1 MTGLAKG
8 YVIPRIK
15 VGKHDGSTVR
25 DGLSGDSAH
34 STGRVA
40 LASDGWLK
48 AVTVVNEL
56 EQNMLVF
63 INCVENLV
71 TNSMQIVNTV
81 SH

>member
-1 MTGLAKG
+1 MTDLVETVYTQLGMSLGL
-8 YVIPRIK
+8 VM
-15 VGKHDGSTVR
+15 GS
-25 DGLSGDSAH
+25 
-34 STGRVA
+34 
-40 LASDGWLK
+40 LK

-63 INCVENLV
+63 INFIENLV

>member
-1 MTGLAKG
+1 MSSLGL
-8 YVIPRIK
+8 R
-15 VGKHDGSTVR
+15 
-25 DGLSGDSAH
+25 
-34 STGRVA
+34 
-40 LASDGWLK
+40 LASTMAPQSVTDLMETVHTQLGVSLWLVMGWLK

-81 SH
+81 SHYAL